1 MKINQYAC
9 ISLTSDYQKK
19 GDIPDCK
26 DQWIIL
32 NKAQCIKHKLQ
43 EYEPIVGPGKLD
55 SQNTDNQFT
64 NQTPNSSSIFTIIN
78 DKLLIAFK
86 QKILQYDRISDLF
99 STDKYQ
105 TCLPQQQH
113 TVTSGNVISMHPN
126 QNQLIVRTENA
137 IILYKFS
144 NSNFSLQKTYNY
156 SNVKQLNIQNNV
168 LFLCLSDK
176 LIAINLINQTEQILK
191 ADNKIVAGY
200 LKDSEYYYI
209 CENSNVVKSLSRNYE
224 LTIPIPI
231 AIKALFLIDKF
242 ICVCGYE
249 TKYEPYDDEDEEPAT
264 YSSHVFWFD
273 MTCNQPIKE
282 GSHREVDLIADT
294 NNKGDFGITQLSDLY
309 IVFGSNLRVATFWTL
324 DRLCQQAK
332 RYENSDETLEL
343 LQHSEIRGLVTYKS
357 NPFIGFGMNQKNFR
371 SIERNPNICILD
383 KKGGL
388 QMYEFFN
395 FKKIV
400 EYQVNQPQL
409 QNSIFQNSQNL
420 FQNPQLQS
428 NRSQKQQKGLDDIK
442 FTLIE
447 CEKKEMNIIANPP
460 FNLQLITQNKD
471 SQMVFGKGRIDY
483 QFRLHQN
490 KNPSANLV
498 IDYQHFQIIGH
509 EREIIILTPIIVQQI
524 LSEQQQPKLQI
535 QRVTSNPAELINSL
549 FLFQNKILIQTNTS
563 LYLVNYQDTQWNV
576 KLLLNHNNI
585 SRVQVQ
591 DQYLLLTIS
600 QDGVQQILYEY
611 KKDSLQQKVSHRGN
625 AGCLLQLDGQ
635 IQLLLIIDDQ
645 LYILKDFVT
654 KQLVQIDIEIVQ
666 SKEYFIAQLHEN
678 HIYLSFATI
687 DEYEFNHFILNYDA
701 ERNQAKSELHLNDVL
716 SNLNIND
723 IQTQIT
729 NFDWNITSVNTPNA
743 KIIIIFPNGVQEG
756 FVFQVCGNDLRTID
770 NEKGEPIQLS
780 SYTHFVKGI
789 STLKYVLPNEEKL
802 GNKPGL
808 CKAKQEQKEFQY
820 QMQPSI
826 LIYEFDEKSNL
837 TIHRLLLVKLD
848 KLDDS
853 TPLLQVFEDKPIPQK
868 ISQLEQQ
875 KTPDRQQNEVSRQL
889 INQQPQ
895 PPKRVTQITYQLS
908 EFCKQSMKQLNGE
921 EEEDLLMKP
930 YFSIFT
936 SQKFLDE
943 LSAQYTQIQNNRKLM
958 KQKTLESSSV
968 QDFCLLRKSFDI
980 PKFRFCYDDIHQTL
994 ASLSKVEEQFSWICN
1009 FVINTLQMNPIKRNK
1024 ITFGEFEFPSIHHIT
1039 PKKQQS
1045 NPKTKIGRKIVF
1057 SEFCD
1062 QEPKVDLQMAFIEKL
1077 CQAHKSN
1084 VKYLQLCNETSKEI
1098 NDLSLPLNA
1107 MSTTSFGIPHSR
1119 FSQKQQIFDSLYE
1132 NNNNM
1137 QTKIS
1142 NTKDQVK
1149 TIQAQ
1154 TDNGSSLLGTLKS
1167 QMERNQKIE
1176 PTQSQRKDQPIDT
1189 SKKNIKLFEDNDKGL
1204 EKKSDANSQ
1213 QQLFEINNKGLTRT
1227 KGGFLSQESDQESIN
1242 PFKSDFQ
1249 SVREMNMVESQII
1262 DPSKQKDNLKE
1273 STKPLF
1279 GQPLKTEVNQ
1289 EKSMFGQPLKTEVN
1303 QEKSI
1308 FGQSLKTEGNQEKS
1322 IFGQSLKTE
1331 GNQEVGMF
1339 GLQTLNNTTGLFKDL
1354 KLDDKSNTS
1363 AQNSN
1368 IQKQPTLNEN
1378 DKPNQESNIIAQNTS
1393 QQTQN
1398 SNKLLNL
1405 NSNENLTDKQ
1415 SQKPSQPSLFNTNFG
1430 DGKSLF
1436 SSLTPNVES
1445 ATSFLGIKTE
1455 TKDVAQN
1462 EQNKKKEEATQ
1473 PQNSKKESQSLLQNL
1488 QKPENQEQNQIP
1500 KTSTPAPAPVPQQTP
1515 LFAFGQTSEIQVTPA
1530 NNVTQQEPLIQPQA
1544 QAQAPLQLGSS
1555 MFNSQK
1561 SDVNFTT
1568 YSQTQPTSLFQN
1580 CSNQPFQGMQNS
1592 IGLQQQS
1599 QPGPLIINSSSF
1611 GSTSSVFDQ
1620 RNTAPPPQQKIN
1632 FTNLQ
1637 SQGGPNTLGGFFAQ
1651 APQTNQGGFLQTSSI
1666 QFGFDPNQEKP
1677 RK

>member
-9 ISLTSDYQKK
+9 ISLTYDYQKK

-156 SNVKQLNIQNNV
+156 SNIKQLNIQNNV
-168 LFLCLSDK
+168 LFLCLSDR

-191 ADNKIVAGY
+191 ADNNIVAGY
-200 LKDSEYYYI
+200 LKDQEYYYI
-209 CENSNVVKSLSRNYE
+209 CENSYVVKSLQRNYE
-224 LTIPIPI
+224 LAIPIPI

-242 ICVCGYE
+242 ICVCGYQ

-273 MTCNQPIKE
+273 ITCNQPIKE
-282 GSHREVDLIADT
+282 SSHREVDLIVDT

-309 IVFGSNLRVATFWTL
+309 IVFGSNLRVATFWSL

-332 RYENSDETLEL
+332 RYENSDEILEL

-371 SIERNPNICILD
+371 CIERNPNVCIFD

-400 EYQVNQPQL
+400 EYQINQPQP

-420 FQNPQLQS
+420 FQNPQLVS
-428 NRSQKQQKGLDDIK
+428 TRSQKFQKGLDDIK
-442 FTLIE
+442 FTVIE

-490 KNPSANLV
+490 QNPSANLV

-509 EREIIILTPIIVQQI
+509 EREIVILTPIIVQQI

-535 QRVTSNPAELINSL
+535 QKVTSNPAELINSL

-563 LYLVNYQDTQWNV
+563 LYLVNYQDNQWNV

-585 SRVQVQ
+585 TRVQVL

-611 KKDSLQQKVSHRGN
+611 KKDSLQQKVSHRSN

-635 IQLLLIIDDQ
+635 PQLLLIIDDQ

-654 KQLVQIDIEIVQ
+654 KQLVQIDIEIIQ

-729 NFDWNITSVNTPNA
+729 NFDWNITSINTPIA

-802 GNKPGL
+802 GDKPGL

-837 TIHRLLLVKLD
+837 TIHRLLLIKLD

-853 TPLLQVFEDKPIPQK
+853 TPLLQLFEDKPNPQK
-868 ISQLEQQ
+868 NSQSEQL
-875 KTPDRQQNEVSRQL
+875 KTPDRQQNEISKQL

-943 LSAQYTQIQNNRKLM
+943 LSAQYTQIHNTRKLM

-980 PKFRFCYDDIHQTL
+980 PKFKFSYDEIQTTL

-1039 PKKQQS
+1039 PKKQPS
-1045 NPKTKIGRKIVF
+1045 NSKTKIGRKIVF

-1062 QEPKVDLQMAFIEKL
+1062 QEPKTDLQMAFIEKL

-1084 VKYLQLCNETSKEI
+1084 VKYLQLGNESSKEI

-1107 MSTTSFGIPHSR
+1107 MSTTSFGIPLSR
-1119 FSQKQQIFDSLYE
+1119 FSQKQQIFDTLYE
-1132 NNNNM
+1132 SNNYNQN
-1137 QTKIS
+1137 QVS
-1142 NTKDQVK
+1142 NSKDQVK

-1154 TDNGSSLLGTLKS
+1154 TENGSSLMGTFKG
-1167 QMERNQKIE
+1167 QTERNQKIE
-1176 PTQSQRKDQPIDT
+1176 PIQSQRKDKSSDT
-1189 SKKNIKLFEDNDKGL
+1189 SKKNNKLFDDNDKGL

-1213 QQLFEINNKGLTRT
+1213 QQLFDINNKGMTRT

-1279 GQPLKTEVNQ
+1279 GQPLKTEANQ
-1289 EKSMFGQPLKTEVN
+1289 EKAIFGQP
-1303 QEKSI
+1303 
-1308 FGQSLKTEGNQEKS
+1308 LKTEGNQEKS
-1322 IFGQSLKTE
+1322 MFGQ
-1331 GNQEVGMF
+1331 
-1339 GLQTLNNTTGLFKDL
+1339 QTLNNTTGLFKDL
-1354 KLDDKSNTS
+1354 KLDDKSGAS

-1368 IQKQPTLNEN
+1368 ILKQQTPNEKDKTN
-1378 DKPNQESNIIAQNTS
+1378 QDKPAVESNIFGQLTS

-1405 NSNENLTDKQ
+1405 NSNENPTEKQ
-1415 SQKPSQPSLFNTNFG
+1415 QQKPSQPPLFNTNFG
-1430 DGKSLF
+1430 DGKLLF

-1445 ATSFLGIKTE
+1445 ASSFLGIKTE
-1455 TKDVAQN
+1455 TKDAAQN
-1462 EQNKKKEEATQ
+1462 EQSKKKQEDSSLL
-1473 PQNSKKESQSLLQNL
+1473 NSKKESQSLLQNL

-1500 KTSTPAPAPVPQQTP
+1500 KTSTPAPAPAPVPQQTT
-1515 LFAFGQTSEIQVTPA
+1515 LFTFGQPSEIQVTPA
-1530 NNVTQQEPLIQPQA
+1530 NNVTQQEPQIQP

-1561 SDVNFTT
+1561 QDVNFNT
-1568 YSQTQPTSLFQN
+1568 YSQTQPTSLFLN

-1592 IGLQQQS
+1592 IGIQQQS
-1599 QPGPLIINSSSF
+1599 QPGPLIINSSTF

-1620 RNTAPPPQQKIN
+1620 KNTAPPPQQKIN
-1632 FTNLQ
+1632 FSNLQ
-1637 SQGGPNTLGGFFAQ
+1637 SQGLPNTLGGFFGQ
-1651 APQTNQGGFLQTSSI
+1651 TPQTNQVGFLQTSSI